1 MRGHIVRRGERF
13 HVVVDLGRSPDG
25 KRKQKWHSGFTSR
38 KEAEVFL
45 TKTLREIDLGT
56 YVEPSAMRLREYL
69 EDEWLPA
76 SAARIRPSTLLAY
89 RQSLTRLLLPELGDV
104 RLRDLTPVM
113 LTKLYGRLLTS
124 GRVRGKGGGLSPR
137 TVRFLDMIIT
147 KALNDAVGWG
157 YLAVNPAHGAMP
169 PSASAAR
176 PPEMRTWTAEQVN
189 RFLKLTKDDVWHIGY
204 LLAAT
209 CGLRRGEI
217 CGLRWQDVDL
227 EGPSPVLRVRQQL
240 VEVDG
245 RLSFGEP
252 KTRAGRRTVAL
263 DPYTVNAL
271 RSHLRAQLEDRLRSG
286 PAWVDS
292 GLVLAAPDGSP
303 MRPDSMTQAFAR
315 KVRALKMPVI
325 RLHDLRHTRATIG
338 LAAGVHAKIMTE
350 RLGHAST
357 AFTMDTYSH
366 VMPGMQAEA
375 AATIATAL
383 FGDPH
388 RDDEQEPSVSAP
400 RKVGQ

>member
-13 HVVVDLGRSPDG
+13 HAVVELGTGPDG

-45 TKTLREIDLGT
+45 TKTLRELDLGT
-56 YVEPSAMRLREYL
+56 YVEPSAMRLRDYL
-69 EDEWLPA
+69 ENEWLPA
-76 SAARIRPSTLLAY
+76 SVARVRPSTLLAY
-89 RQSLTRLLLPELGDV
+89 RQSLTSLLLPELGEV
-104 RLRDLTPVM
+104 QLRDLTPVM

-124 GRVRGKGGGLSPR
+124 GRVRGKGTGLSPR

-157 YLAVNPAHGAMP
+157 YLATNPAHGAMP

-176 PPEMRTWTAEQVN
+176 PPEMRTWTPEQVKQ
-189 RFLKLTKDDVWHIGY
+189 FLDLTKDDRWHIGY

-217 CGLRWQDVDL
+217 CGLRWDDL
-227 EGPSPVLRVRQQL
+227 DLDGPAPLLRVRQQL
-240 VEVDG
+240 VEVTG
-245 RLSFGEP
+245 VLSFGEP

-263 DPYTVNAL
+263 DPTTVTAL
-271 RSHLRAQLEDRLRSG
+271 KQHRRCQNEERLMLG
-286 PAWVDS
+286 PGWLDS
-292 GLVLAAPDGSP
+292 GLVLSGADGGP
-303 MRPDSMTQAFAR
+303 ARPDSMTQAFAR
-315 KVRALKMPVI
+315 KVRSLKMPLI
-325 RLHDLRHTRATIG
+325 RLHDLRHTHATVG

-366 VMPGMQAEA
+366 VLPGMQAEA
-375 AATIATAL
+375 AVVIASAV
-383 FGDPH
+383 FGAVPG
-388 RDDEQEPSVSAP
+388 ELGS
-400 RKVGQ
+400 